1 MRVSRDISHLVG
13 SPSGTFAC
21 VVNPL
26 FGDYQSPKLTHFTYK
41 FVIPPYLFAASSS
54 IFGCATFLDGLSCV
68 ALSIDDFYLTNDDQ
82 QRLAAQHS
90 GNRLLEHRG
99 NAGTHDVALGRD
111 TIIQCVQAGEGGK
124 VALPRYDKSLGAGRG
139 DRAHRQQWPVVEG
152 RIDVVLLEGWM
163 LGFRPLPPDAPQLQ
177 KEAGLAQVNANLG
190 EYEQWHA
197 LVDAWAVI
205 QVEDLSVIAS
215 WRLEAERR
223 MRRERGAEGGMT
235 DAQVRDFVSR
245 FMPSYTAFSEHSIYN
260 EDELSRKKPVL
271 RILFD
276 KERNPTG

>member
-1 MRVSRDISHLVG
+1 MIGLNAPQGAGKTTLVNLCR
-13 SPSGTFAC
+13 S
-21 VVNPL
+21 L
-26 FGDYQSPKLTHFTYK
+26 FS
-41 FVIPPYLFAASSS
+41 
-54 IFGCATFLDGLSCV
+54 LDGLSCV